1 MIIGLNT
8 FSGLTLLK
16 MTFGQITPAQ
26 HLPVEI
32 QNLTLAG
39 TMVIV
44 ASFFSFVSTITAVYN
59 SLT

>member
-1 MIIGLNT
+1 LIIGLNT

-16 MTFGQITPAQ
+16 MTLGQIAPAQ

-59 SLT
+59 SLS

>member
-1 MIIGLNT
+1 M
-8 FSGLTLLK
+8 TL
-16 MTFGQITPAQ
+16 GQIAPAQ